1 MVITCIQFVFL
12 CPYHEVNFEYLLQ
25 MFEEDLPQYREVEG
39 ICWNR
44 VIFQNKIRRKQKIQL
59 IMRLME
65 HMFSSDKW
73 SMGDRGAHAALRDI
87 VNKYHV
93 TSSSLESKLSNY
105 RIFYLLPHKKIL
117 MDIMENVGTNRCSDF
132 FLSWKVSLNQHDL
145 WWDLDSIWSKS
156 WRKLRFYNVTFKFW

>member
-1 MVITCIQFVFL
+1 MLKSSNISKQIL
-12 CPYHEVNFEYLLQ
+12 
-25 MFEEDLPQYREVEG
+25 
-39 ICWNR
+39 
-44 VIFQNKIRRKQKIQL
+44 RKQRIQL

-105 RIFYLLPHKKIL
+105 RIFYLLPHKKIM

-132 FLSWKVSLNQHDL
+132 FLS
-145 WWDLDSIWSKS
+145 
-156 WRKLRFYNVTFKFW
+156 